1 MLKKIRIAVD
11 EDSPYLELYKHF
23 CKKLKIIS
31 VIKLIKKYGADD
43 ETVYQTCND
52 RDYHFLT
59 RNTCHFKKF
68 LLDTTKRAGIICN
81 ETVNFKK
88 YFKQMQKLFKFFDSH
103 EKFYDQ
109 FIKISGE
116 KIEAVN
122 KRTKGKVIIV

>member
-1 MLKKIRIAVD
+1 MPESI
-11 EDSPYLELYKHF
+11 
-23 CKKLKIIS
+23 
-31 VIKLIKKYGADD
+31 LIKHYVK
-43 ETVYQTCND
+43 ENPNS
-52 RDYHFLT
+52 R
-59 RNTCHFKKF
+59 
-68 LLDTTKRAGIICN
+68 N
-81 ETVNFKK
+81 ETVDFKK